1 MTAKGADWCSGWT
14 FVDKAIAEPS
24 RISSRGSLP
33 EDQFKEDILISD
45 AMERNRLKG
54 EEILKGLTE
63 WIDRAP
69 IVNSGD
75 NYTNSVIFVKIPAQD
90 RVVRKCLHCLILD
103 VCCLE
108 VCLICFLKLLFL
120 GSLCRLSASSS
131 TPSNAT
137 SEDSVFLRI
146 DTSLDAHSRLEAALN
161 TLAEL
166 INPTKPNSSLGK
178 YFLLDD
184 SIISELTNVDGTHAD
199 RIFKELTDLKYNLT
213 AFNEK
218 SKQFK
223 MFEKLHQLINTTVIP
238 GKSEKDEVE
247 AIIGGW
253 DKFDVLEFNLL
264 KFHGS
269 NLKNLEHSKD
279 GAIAESRVRGAA
291 ARRFQQ
297 FWRRSRREYQT
308 AINGAKVIKTLE
320 GAIVY
325 EIRNKTTGEYKVDK
339 GKFDKV
345 MDEVIAVRKE
355 FIEVLEKL
363 ESFINIKRK
372 IGSFSSWKLDD
383 VEKWLKH
390 TSEHLRDST
399 DQTVLSR
406 MPMFSNLLIPTLNHL
421 LPSPI
426 SLTEYNV
433 TQKFQS
439 ASILFKLFDRVIQAS
454 AGFDTFFKQGDLMN
468 IEFQNLRYDDPNR
481 RGWVEKMKILESVKS
496 KFFDMKNQ
504 ILKGREFY
512 TPVSIENLMSLRW
525 LVENLADISNPALQ
539 ISQWSDFVLEIKNSS
554 INLTAVDALLR
565 FLKSILAAEKVSN
578 LTFWDYNKNW
588 IKIVGF
594 CFVTIFINAVIY
606 AVTLI
611 IWKERQRN
619 HKNRRNWKSSTK
631 TYSGSPAYSG

>member
-1 MTAKGADWCSGWT
+1 MK
-14 FVDKAIAEPS
+14 V
-24 RISSRGSLP
+24 
-33 EDQFKEDILISD
+33 
-45 AMERNRLKG
+45 
-54 EEILKGLTE
+54 
-63 WIDRAP
+63 
-69 IVNSGD
+69 
-75 NYTNSVIFVKIPAQD
+75 
-90 RVVRKCLHCLILD
+90 
-103 VCCLE
+103 
-108 VCLICFLKLLFL
+108 LKLLFL

-166 INPTKPNSSLGK
+166 INPTKPNSELGK

-199 RIFKELTDLKYNLT
+199 RIVKELTDLKYNLT

-297 FWRRSRREYQT
+297 FWRRSRREYHGWTSTSYGDFRRFRNFDFQPEA

-345 MDEVIAVRKE
+345 MDERFNGPNCA
-355 FIEVLEKL
+355 
-363 ESFINIKRK
+363 
-372 IGSFSSWKLDD
+372 
-383 VEKWLKH
+383 
-390 TSEHLRDST
+390 
-399 DQTVLSR
+399 
-406 MPMFSNLLIPTLNHL
+406 FSNAHVFKFVDSHPKS
-421 LPSPI
+421 SPDFTDFAHVCSKLAASVKTGTSKVEGLKTKLS
-426 SLTEYNV
+426 SLKEGPYTKYVMEFSEYNV

-554 INLTAVDALLR
+554 INLTAVDGFVASLNPIFDLNLLMQ
-565 FLKSILAAEKVSN
+565 I
-578 LTFWDYNKNW
+578 
-588 IKIVGF
+588 IKHF
-594 CFVTIFINAVIY
+594 
-606 AVTLI
+606 
-611 IWKERQRN
+611 
-619 HKNRRNWKSSTK
+619 
-631 TYSGSPAYSG
+631 

>member
-1 MTAKGADWCSGWT
+1 MK
-14 FVDKAIAEPS
+14 V
-24 RISSRGSLP
+24 
-33 EDQFKEDILISD
+33 
-45 AMERNRLKG
+45 
-54 EEILKGLTE
+54 
-63 WIDRAP
+63 
-69 IVNSGD
+69 
-75 NYTNSVIFVKIPAQD
+75 
-90 RVVRKCLHCLILD
+90 
-103 VCCLE
+103 
-108 VCLICFLKLLFL
+108 LKLLFL

-166 INPTKPNSSLGK
+166 INPTKPNSELGK

-199 RIFKELTDLKYNLT
+199 RIVKELTDLKYNLT

-297 FWRRSRREYQT
+297 FWRRSRREYHGWTSTSYGDFRRFRNFDFQPEGRF
-308 AINGAKVIKTLE
+308 NGPNCA
-320 GAIVY
+320 
-325 EIRNKTTGEYKVDK
+325 
-339 GKFDKV
+339 
-345 MDEVIAVRKE
+345 
-355 FIEVLEKL
+355 
-363 ESFINIKRK
+363 
-372 IGSFSSWKLDD
+372 
-383 VEKWLKH
+383 
-390 TSEHLRDST
+390 
-399 DQTVLSR
+399 
-406 MPMFSNLLIPTLNHL
+406 FSNAHVFKFVDSHPKS
-421 LPSPI
+421 SPDFTDFAHVCSKLAASVKTGTSKVEGLKTKLS
-426 SLTEYNV
+426 SLKEGPYTKYVMEFSEYNV

-554 INLTAVDALLR
+554 INLTAVDGFVASLNPIFDLNLLMQ
-565 FLKSILAAEKVSN
+565 I
-578 LTFWDYNKNW
+578 
-588 IKIVGF
+588 IKHF
-594 CFVTIFINAVIY
+594 
-606 AVTLI
+606 
-611 IWKERQRN
+611 
-619 HKNRRNWKSSTK
+619 
-631 TYSGSPAYSG
+631 